1 MTATMTPE
9 RWQRINDLFHA
20 SLGRR
25 LEERAAFL
33 DQACTD
39 DADARRAVERLLDAH
54 ARAGTFLETPA
65 APEPDVRP
73 LLTGRRFAHYELGQR
88 VGVGGMGEVYRAIDG
103 MLGREVAIKVVAGG
117 EPVAQARLW
126 REAEHAS
133 GLNHP
138 NICTIHQVGEA
149 EGLAYIVMEYVE
161 GRPLADVIADGGLPS
176 EAVLRYTGQV
186 AAALAHAHDR
196 GIAHRDLKSS
206 NVMITADDRVKVLDF
221 GLARRLGPG
230 GLDSVDTTSTVTGA
244 IAGTLAYMAPEVLRG
259 ERGNAR
265 SDVWAFGVLL
275 HEMLAGERP
284 FEGQTPFE
292 LSSAILS
299 QPPRRMPRN
308 VSGALAVVARRC
320 LEKEP
325 ANRYASGREVEAALE
340 DVRAGRAGARQAL
353 HLPGRR
359 GFVLGGAAVLAAAF
373 AGVVVRNR
381 ASWWPRLGGGR
392 AFRSLVVLPLTNVS
406 GDPAHEYLSEGLT
419 EGLIAELGKVR
430 RLRVIS
436 RTTAMSYRGSGK
448 TAPRIAEELGVDAVV
463 EGSVVRTGDRVR
475 VTVQL
480 IDAAADAHVWA
491 EAYEAGVRD
500 ILVLQRDV
508 VRAVAGGVRAA
519 LTPQDQARLSLVR
532 TVDPAVYESYL
543 KGRYYWNQRTEESLR
558 QAIEYFE
565 AATSADPTFAP
576 AWAALADCYN
586 QLGTV
591 LVGVAPPSVMRP
603 RAAAA
608 AIHALQIDPGLA
620 EAHATLGYVKHYDW
634 QWEEAERELR
644 LAIEI
649 NPSYALA
656 RIWYANNLASR
667 RRLKE
672 AVTEARRAKELDPLS
687 LVVTT
692 NVGWTLSMAGAK
704 EDAIVQY
711 RRALELDPSYVQ
723 AHLRLGAAYSSLGR
737 SGEAIAEL
745 ETAARLTHRNPSSL
759 AALAEAYA
767 RAGERRKAQELLRE
781 ILSRA
786 ADGYVSPF
794 RVAFVY
800 SALGDRDST
809 FEWLEKAYAERSN
822 GMAYLGV
829 RDIDDPIR
837 ADPRYARLLRRVGL
851 PE

>member
-576 AWAALADCYN
+576 AWASLADCYN